1 MAIWRRDGRWLAGAC
16 AIVCLAMAVAAHSV
30 PGLARAEARFGVLLT
45 PYPFN
50 DLLTLLAGGESMRDG
65 LDPILQNPHDP
76 AGIRPNYPHLWFYPL
91 AVLGIR
97 QNSAFEL
104 GIVLALAFYGS
115 ALWFAGP
122 LRLREGMVWAFF
134 LCAPPVTL
142 AVVRGNN
149 DLVIFVLIA
158 LALVVRRHATPA
170 ALGGSYLILGLCAM
184 LKLYP
189 VATFCLALRAR
200 PRVAL
205 AVLAAA
211 LAGFAVY
218 LYVIRAQVKAIAAV
232 IPDSMF
238 FTYGREVLFRWYG
251 AAHPG
256 VFPSGP
262 TSAGLAVA
270 VCLLAALAWRRAPR
284 IGDLAESTLE
294 GLMIGSVLYLG
305 SFVLNVNFN
314 YRLIFLLFTLPA
326 LLALLGGKSVFYKM
340 VAAAGLILLGVAWIF
355 SGQINF
361 YFVLV
366 KELANWATF
375 ALMAFL
381 WLQCLPGLPW
391 ASSLPRLAAITSRR
405 AVSPES

>member
-1 MAIWRRDGRWLAGAC
+1 MAIWRRDGRWLAAAC
-16 AIVCLAMAVAAHSV
+16 ALVCLVGAVAAHSL
-30 PGLARAEARFGVLLT
+30 PGLAQTEARLGVPLT

-91 AVLGIR
+91 AALGVR
-97 QNSAFEL
+97 QNSAFGL
-104 GIVLALAFYGS
+104 GIVLALVFYGS
-115 ALWFAGP
+115 VLRFAGP
-122 LRLREGMVWAFF
+122 LRLREGVVWAFF

-149 DLVIFVLIA
+149 DLVIFILIA
-158 LALVVRRHATPA
+158 LALVIRRRATPA

-200 PRVAL
+200 LRVAFTI
-205 AVLAAA
+205 LAAA

-256 VFPSGP
+256 VFLPNVA
-262 TSAGLAVA
+262 SAALAVV
-270 VCLLAALAWRRAPR
+270 VCLLAALAWKHAPP
-284 IGDLAESTLE
+284 ITGLDEPKLE

-305 SFVLNVNFN
+305 PFVLNVNFN

-326 LLALLGGKSVFYKM
+326 LLALLRGNRVFYK
-340 VAAAGLILLGVAWIF
+340 VTAAAGLILLGVAWTF
-355 SGQINF
+355 SGQVNF

-366 KELANWATF
+366 KELANWAVF
-375 ALMAFL
+375 ALMTFL
-381 WLQCLPGLPW
+381 WLQCLPGPSW
-391 ASSLPRLAAITSRR
+391 VSFLPRLAAATGRR
-405 AVSPES
+405 AVSSEN